1 MVRPRDGDLPDLERL
16 AQRIEHLR
24 LELGQLVEEE
34 YAVMGERD
42 FARPRAQ
49 SAADQ
54 RRHAGGMMRRAERTA
69 IGERAAL
76 DLARDRGDH
85 RDFEQFRRRQRRQDG
100 RQPRGQHRLAGA
112 GRSDHEQIV
121 TAGGGDFER
130 ALGALLALDVLEVGE
145 RAVDLADLRLR
156 TGEHLRAA
164 EMIGELNEG
173 RGGDDLHFRA
183 RPGGFG
189 ENRAEVGGGF
199 MDFARSRVA
208 IGAVALASLWL
219 LAWPEGPGVPTS
231 SAQEAKS
238 SPHIWTVPEMG
249 ALPNNAHGRLV
260 RRGRDLITA
269 TYAHIGPEVADPAK
283 RFAGNNLACGNCH
296 LQAGTKKFGIP
307 LFGLFGAFPHYSARL
322 GAQMT
327 IEERLNACMTR
338 SMNGRPLPAGAPEM
352 QALVAYIK
360 FLSTGVAPGQLLPGM
375 GTGNMPELDRAAD
388 PARGAASYASTCVAC
403 HGPNGAG
410 IRRSLP
416 TTDLGYMMPPLWGS
430 DSFNDGAGM
439 ARLITAANFLHF
451 NMPHGVDYL
460 NPQLSPEQSWDI
472 AAYVL
477 SQPRPHKAGLDKD
490 FPDLLEKPVDA
501 PYGPYAD
508 GFSEQQHKYGPFA
521 PIRAAIAKLKA
532 EKAGGPSPASR

>member
-1 MVRPRDGDLPDLERL
+1 MLIEFVR
-16 AQRIEHLR
+16 
-24 LELGQLVEEE
+24 
-34 YAVMGERD
+34 
-42 FARPRAQ
+42 
-49 SAADQ
+49 S
-54 RRHAGGMMRRAERTA
+54 RTA
-69 IGERAAL
+69 I
-76 DLARDRGDH
+76 
-85 RDFEQFRRRQRRQDG
+85 
-100 RQPRGQHRLAGA
+100 
-112 GRSDHEQIV
+112 SV
-121 TAGGGDFER
+121 
-130 ALGALLALDVLEVGE
+130 
-145 RAVDLADLRLR
+145 
-156 TGEHLRAA
+156 
-164 EMIGELNEG
+164 
-173 RGGDDLHFRA
+173 
-183 RPGGFG
+183 
-189 ENRAEVGGGF
+189 
-199 MDFARSRVA
+199 
-208 IGAVALASLWL
+208 VALASLWL
-219 LAWPEGPGVPTS
+219 LGWHNGPAVSTS
-231 SAQEAKS
+231 SAQDAKP
-238 SPHIWTVPEMG
+238 SPPIWTVPEIG
-249 ALPNNAHGRLV
+249 ALPNDANSSLV

-269 TYAHIGPEVADPAK
+269 TYAHVGPEVADPAK

-307 LFGLFGAFPHYSARL
+307 LFGLFGKFPHYNARL

-338 SMNGRPLPAGAPEM
+338 SMNGRPLPADAPEM
-352 QALVAYIK
+352 QAFVAYIK

-375 GTGNMPELDRAAD
+375 GTGNMPELDRPAD
-388 PARGAASYASTCVAC
+388 PARGEALYANTCVAC

-416 TTDLGYMMPPLWGS
+416 TTDLGYMMPPLWGN

-460 NPQLSPEQSWDI
+460 NPQLSPEQAWDI

-477 SQPRPHKAGLDKD
+477 SQPRPHKADLDKD

-532 EKAGGPSPASR
+532 EKTGGSSPPPR

>member
-1 MVRPRDGDLPDLERL
+1 MDSTRS
-16 AQRIEHLR
+16 
-24 LELGQLVEEE
+24 
-34 YAVMGERD
+34 
-42 FARPRAQ
+42 RA
-49 SAADQ
+49 
-54 RRHAGGMMRRAERTA
+54 A
-69 IGERAAL
+69 IG
-76 DLARDRGDH
+76 
-85 RDFEQFRRRQRRQDG
+85 
-100 RQPRGQHRLAGA
+100 
-112 GRSDHEQIV
+112 V
-121 TAGGGDFER
+121 
-130 ALGALLALDVLEVGE
+130 
-145 RAVDLADLRLR
+145 
-156 TGEHLRAA
+156 
-164 EMIGELNEG
+164 
-173 RGGDDLHFRA
+173 
-183 RPGGFG
+183 
-189 ENRAEVGGGF
+189 
-199 MDFARSRVA
+199 
-208 IGAVALASLWL
+208 VALASLWL
-219 LAWPEGPGVPTS
+219 LVWPEGRGVPTG

-238 SPHIWTVPEMG
+238 GPGPQIWTVPEIG
-249 ALPNNAHGRLV
+249 ALPNDANGRLV

-283 RFAGNNLACGNCH
+283 RFAGNNLTCGNCH

-307 LFGLFGAFPHYSARL
+307 LFGLFGKFPHYNARL

-327 IEERLNACMTR
+327 IEDRLNACMTR
-338 SMNGRPLPAGAPEM
+338 SMNGRPLPADAPEM
-352 QALVAYIK
+352 QAFVAYIK

-375 GTGNMPELDRAAD
+375 GTGNMPELDRPAD
-388 PARGAASYASTCVAC
+388 PARGEALFANACVAC

-416 TTDLGYMMPPLWGS
+416 TTDLGYMMPPLWGN

-460 NPQLSPEQSWDI
+460 NPQLSPEQAWDI

-521 PIRAAIAKLKA
+521 PIRAAIERLKA
-532 EKAGGPSPASR
+532 EKAPAPSPPPR